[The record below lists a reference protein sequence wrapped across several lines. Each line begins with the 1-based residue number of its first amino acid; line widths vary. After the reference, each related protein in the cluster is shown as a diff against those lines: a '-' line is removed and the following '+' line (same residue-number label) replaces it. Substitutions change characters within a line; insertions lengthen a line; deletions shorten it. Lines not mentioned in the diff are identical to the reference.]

1 MLAAKNFKKKPIVI
15 MGANASGKT
24 VLSIF
29 LSKLIDGEIVSADSR
44 QIYKHLR
51 HGTSK
56 PEGRWGNDSSG
67 RNVYITEGVPYHLV
81 DFLDPN
87 YTYDVA
93 RYCEDFSKA
102 IDGIAISGKTPI
114 IAGGT
119 GMYLN
124 AVFNGLDPLPKPNP
138 LYRKELM
145 SMASE
150 KGKKAVY
157 EKLKEVD
164 PVSAERIHPHNIHR
178 VIRALEIYKANGK
191 PSSQTLSGS
200 FMRDITL
207 FPGLFVYL
215 KWDKNLLR
223 ERIRTRTENEFE
235 QWANETRNLIS
246 SGYPHD
252 CPGLKSLGYPIMID
266 YIEGKIKK
274 NEAISTITTLS
285 MEYAKRQNTW
295 FSRYHNTI
303 KIEFHSKDDFKIS
316 EIAHMISSEYSK
328 I

>member
-1 MLAAKNFKKKPIVI
+1 MLAVESFKKKPIVI

-24 VLSIF
+24 VLSIS
-29 LSKLIDGEIVSADSR
+29 LAKSIDGEIISADSR

-56 PEGRWGNDSSG
+56 PEGRWLKDSFD
-67 RNVYITEGVPYHLV
+67 REAYITEGVPYHLV

-102 IDGIAISGKTPI
+102 LGEITASGKAPI

-124 AVFNGLDPLPKPNP
+124 AVFNGIDPLPKPDP
-138 LYRKELM
+138 LYRNELM
-145 SMASE
+145 ALASE

-157 EKLKEVD
+157 EKLREVD
-164 PVSAERIHPHNIHR
+164 PLSAERIHPNNIHR
-178 VIRALEIYKANGK
+178 VIRALEIYRANGK
-191 PSSQTLSGS
+191 PSSSSLSGR

-207 FPGLFVYL
+207 LPGLFIYL
-215 KWDKNLLR
+215 KWDKPLLR
-223 ERIRTRTENEFE
+223 ERIRIRTENEFE
-235 QWANETRNLIS
+235 QWVNEVKNLIS

-252 CPGLKSLGYPIMID
+252 CPGLKSLGYPTIID
-266 YIEGKIKK
+266 YIEGKIQKK
-274 NEAISTITTLS
+274 EAISIITNLS

-295 FSRYHNTI
+295 FSRYSNTI
-303 KIEFHSKDDFKIS
+303 KLEFHRENDFKIN
-316 EIAHMISSEYSK
+316 EITHMILSEYNK